1 MTQDGKLNFKRR
13 YDMEKIGKIKE
24 LADEIKKLQNLL
36 VRNRELVLYVSFYV
50 SLDDFEFGL
59 NPTEL
64 KELLK
69 LTGVTVDNV
78 EIIDNEF
85 VKIDVPLY

>member
-1 MTQDGKLNFKRR
+1 
-13 YDMEKIGKIKE
+13 MEKIGKIKE

>member
-1 MTQDGKLNFKRR
+1 
-13 YDMEKIGKIKE
+13 MEKIEKIKK
-24 LADEIKKLQNLL
+24 LADEIKKLQNML

-59 NPTEL
+59 NLTEL